1 MERIDEEGDT
11 QESSCRGVGQVRRAR
26 AQRGQAAGQ
35 SGKWP
40 QGWLGQKPQEGRGG
54 APQCT
59 PIASWA
65 SEESVNRVMT
75 LIRARHGE
83 WAIGR
88 GDSGIRY
95 RAAVQ

>member
-11 QESSCRGVGQVRRAR
+11 QESSRRGAGQVGRVGS
-26 AQRGQAAGQ
+26 QRGQATGQ
-35 SGKWP
+35 PGKWP
-40 QGWLGQKPQEGRGG
+40 QGWLGQKPQEGHGG

-59 PIASWA
+59 PTPSWT
-65 SEESVNRVMT
+65 SEELVNRVMM

-83 WAIGR
+83 WATGR
-88 GDSGIRY
+88 GDRGIRY